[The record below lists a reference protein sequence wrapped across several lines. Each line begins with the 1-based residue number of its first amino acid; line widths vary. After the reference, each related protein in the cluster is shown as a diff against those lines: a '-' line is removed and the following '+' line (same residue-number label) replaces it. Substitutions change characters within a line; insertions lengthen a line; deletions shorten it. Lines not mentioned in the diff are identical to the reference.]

1 MVSSALS
8 ESKLLCPNGYPN
20 GNPNFSNQKLESR
33 SRLPDTF
40 TMWTSHVRVRCS
52 LLGDSPAN
60 SPAFARRIRKSF
72 AFECIWMYSK
82 DEKQRPVC
90 PFAAVAFREIG
101 ETSNYESCG
110 RWIAMSNTS
119 SRCWGNAEEMR
130 LSGNSRQQVS
140 ERFVC
145 ALQSNQTLYTLEAPT
160 REAVCYECR
169 LYLNAST
176 NGTAGGESGEELGKQ
191 QQQSHT
197 GNLLLTILNSQL
209 RTLSL
214 SLSLTG
220 WATCRFHT
228 TAIRSDSPAQRYFSR
243 YFCRDTSV
251 EILL

>member
-1 MVSSALS
+1 MVSSAVGLS

-72 AFECIWMYSK
+72 AFECTRKMK
-82 DEKQRPVC
+82 
-90 PFAAVAFREIG
+90 
-101 ETSNYESCG
+101 
-110 RWIAMSNTS
+110 S
-119 SRCWGNAEEMR
+119 SVPCAR
-130 LSGNSRQQVS
+130 LRRRRRS
-140 ERFVC
+140 ERLGRLPITSRVAGESPWVIRRVGAGEMLKKC
-145 ALQSNQTLYTLEAPT
+145 GSPGTLGSKCLSASSVPYNRTKRCTHSRHLLERQYAT
-160 REAVCYECR
+160 SVD
-169 LYLNAST
+169 STWTT

-214 SLSLTG
+214 SFSNWLSYLQIPHYG
-220 WATCRFHT
+220 NSKWFAS
-228 TAIRSDSPAQRYFSR
+228 A
-243 YFCRDTSV
+243 